1 METLIREGGVDF
13 MSKVRDIMST
23 DIVSVSPKD
32 NIFQVATLMR
42 DHDVG
47 LLPVVENDRLIGVIS
62 DRDIVIRCI
71 AEKRPNSC
79 SIKEVMSDH
88 LVVGNPEMS
97 IDEVAELMADEQ
109 VRRLPIVENNRLVGM
124 VSIKDLAVRDPFID
138 EMSGAMREIS
148 ETDHR
153 HVSNRYQH

>member
-1 METLIREGGVDF
+1 
-13 MSKVRDIMST
+13 MSKVREIMST
-23 DIVSVSPKD
+23 DVVSVSPKE

-47 LLPVVENDRLIGVIS
+47 LLPVVENGQLIGVVS

-79 SIKEVMSDH
+79 TVREIMSDR

-109 VRRLPIVENNRLVGM
+109 IRRLPIVENNRLVGM
-124 VSIKDLAVRDPFID
+124 VSIGDMAVREPFID
-138 EMSGAMREIS
+138 EMSAAMKEIS
-148 ETDHR
+148 ETNPYA
-153 HVSNRYQH
+153 SNRIQH